1 MNERLKEL
9 YQQAH
14 MVREYPADD
23 PMRGGNPPTVY
34 WGGERSAERFAELI
48 VRECIMVCWPGG
60 ESDIL
65 YEQANAIDKAFI
77 DGQDA
82 CVERLKQHFGVEEPR
97 GWVCPKCGIDR
108 TKESCPNGHHA
119 ALTGHCPMIGV
130 AL

>member
-48 VRECIMVCWPGG
+48 VRECCQKLENYGMV
-60 ESDIL
+60 EVAM
-65 YEQANAIDKAFI
+65 E
-77 DGQDA
+77 
-82 CVERLKQHFGVEEPR
+82 LKEHFGVE
-97 GWVCPKCGIDR
+97 
-108 TKESCPNGHHA
+108 S
-119 ALTGHCPMIGV
+119 
-130 AL
+130 

>member
-48 VRECIMVCWPGG
+48 VEECAALCDLYAMPDGTSETAI
-60 ESDIL
+60 IL
-65 YEQANAIDKAFI
+65 ASAIRRK
-77 DGQDA
+77 
-82 CVERLKQHFGVEEPR
+82 FGVEQ
-97 GWVCPKCGIDR
+97 
-108 TKESCPNGHHA
+108 
-119 ALTGHCPMIGV
+119 
-130 AL
+130 